1 MRANGIFV
9 YKMFAVLKNEVTTT
23 ILSFSFMSLSVFFLL
38 ISILNYSCIPLG
50 GVVRGCLCWAQI
62 LQINQHKMLVTTTL
76 IIVMTTSLAGGFLL
90 PILIPRLGLESAS
103 DASTGRTGGD
113 AERGRE
119 RGEGGGVKRESLL
132 KRSYKKHPKYH
143 SLKNLA
149 CVEKDRDRD
158 RDRDRGRR
166 KLSVYCF
173 NGHADAEDDLY
184 GSPGSTSPRSASSP
198 ARTPSALSTSTS
210 RSRSLHNSRITD
222 MIRTALGGLSGKMR
236 SLDSYEERKARST
249 FQNVLDPSPR
259 YPRPSHSNENKNTIN
274 IEEEYDEEH
283 TEHSLRLPKEHSSSP
298 KCWNDA
304 DADRNRNT
312 AMHDELH
319 GYQGKYGSSSKSVK
333 SVHGIECNNTD
344 TDLLQRSPLRIEN
357 EPMYRIRSSEKVKS
371 DVNESRD
378 SPYSKRTGDPH
389 PSPHPQSS
397 PHPCPFPSSFPSPY
411 GAPSSPSKT
420 TMTEK
425 QRCVSEEDSTE
436 QNSSPKNVLGK
447 HKEHS
452 RRHNENQNSSN
463 VLDPQRAVFPIP
475 CALVAT
481 VGNTATSFST
491 FNTSTTSTSA
501 SCTTT
506 ITTFP
511 SSSSATST
519 SRDRRE
525 GRGDV
530 GQKDDDHNNS
540 NSSNDN
546 YGNDNYGNG
555 NDGGTE
561 YSRCT
566 NDHAGNSKT
575 ANDGDN
581 DNMLNCNF
589 NNNNNT
595 NSNSKSSS
603 SSKSKSAVRPTAGL
617 EHRATS
623 NWGDHNRYRK
633 VETMYREYRHP
644 VNTRMHGPG
653 SATEHVSR
661 VSRAYGKV
669 DINAER
675 RSGSQFTCSEEIEGL
690 GRTVQKTYKTAS
702 TIVDWVNFDEAF
714 LKPFFGGSRR
724 EYTPTSS
731 DLNTPTT

>member
-1 MRANGIFV
+1 M
-9 YKMFAVLKNEVTTT
+9 TTT
-23 ILSFSFMSLSVFFLL
+23 IPSLSFMLLSVFFQL
-38 ISILNYSCIPLG
+38 ICILNYSCILLG

-149 CVEKDRDRD
+149 YVEKDRDRD

-210 RSRSLHNSRITD
+210 RSRSLFNSRITD

-259 YPRPSHSNENKNTIN
+259 DPRPSHSNENKNTIN
-274 IEEEYDEEH
+274 IEEEYDGEH

-304 DADRNRNT
+304 DADRPRNA
-312 AMHDELH
+312 AMHDDLH
-319 GYQGKYGSSSKSVK
+319 GYQGNYGSSSKSVK
-333 SVHGIECNNTD
+333 SDHGIQCNNTD
-344 TDLLQRSPLRIEN
+344 TDHLQRSPLRLESL
-357 EPMYRIRSSEKVKS
+357 PMYRSRSSEKVTS
-371 DVNESRD
+371 DVIESRD

-389 PSPHPQSS
+389 SS

-411 GAPSSPSKT
+411 GAPSSPPKT
-420 TMTEK
+420 TISEK

-436 QNSSPKNVLGK
+436 PKNVLGN
-447 HKEHS
+447 HEEHS
-452 RRHNENQNSSN
+452 RRHNENQNLRN
-463 VLDPQRAVFPIP
+463 VLDPQRAAFPFP
-475 CALVAT
+475 CAFVAT

-501 SCTTT
+501 SASCTTT

-511 SSSSATST
+511 SSFSATTT

-530 GQKDDDHNNS
+530 GEKDYDRSNS
-540 NSSNDN
+540 NSRKNDSNSN
-546 YGNDNYGNG
+546 NDNYGNG

-566 NDHAGNSKT
+566 NDQAGNSKT

-581 DNMLNCNF
+581 DNTLNCNF
-589 NNNNNT
+589 NSNSNSNT

-603 SSKSKSAVRPTAGL
+603 SSKIKSAVRPTAGL

-644 VNTRMHGPG
+644 ANTRMHGPG
-653 SATEHVSR
+653 SATEHLSR

-675 RSGSQFTCSEEIEGL
+675 RSGSQFSCSEEIEGL
-690 GRTVQKTYKTAS
+690 GGNVQKTYKTAS

-731 DLNTPTT
+731 DLNPPTT

>member
-1 MRANGIFV
+1 M
-9 YKMFAVLKNEVTTT
+9 L
-23 ILSFSFMSLSVFFLL
+23 LSAFLL
-38 ISILNYSCIPLG
+38 LIFILNHTCVHLG

-103 DASTGRTGGD
+103 DASTGHTTGD

-149 CVEKDRDRD
+149 YVEKDRD

-210 RSRSLHNSRITD
+210 RSRSHHNSRITD
-222 MIRTALGGLSGKMR
+222 MIRTALGGQSGKMR
-236 SLDSYEERKARST
+236 SLDSYEERKIRST
-249 FQNVLDPSPR
+249 FHNVLDPSPR
-259 YPRPSHSNENKNTIN
+259 DPRPSHSNNNKNIIN

-283 TEHSLRLPKEHSSSP
+283 AEHSLRLSKEHSSSP

-304 DADRNRNT
+304 DADKNRNT
-312 AMHDELH
+312 AMHDDLH

-333 SVHGIECNNTD
+333 SVHGVDSKNTD
-344 TDLLQRSPLRIEN
+344 IDHLQISPLRIER
-357 EPMYRIRSSEKVKS
+357 EPMYRSRSSEKMKS
-371 DVNESRD
+371 DVNESWD
-378 SPYSKRTGDPH
+378 SPYSKRTGDRY
-389 PSPHPQSS
+389 PSPHPKSS

-411 GAPSSPSKT
+411 GASSSPSKT
-420 TMTEK
+420 TMSGK
-425 QRCVSEEDSTE
+425 QTCVSEEDSAE
-436 QNSSPKNVLGK
+436 QNSPPKNVLGK

-452 RRHNENQNSSN
+452 RRYNENQNSSN
-463 VLDPQRAVFPIP
+463 VIDPQRAAFPF
-475 CALVAT
+475 AFVAT
-481 VGNTATSFST
+481 AGNTVTSFST

-511 SSSSATST
+511 SSSSATTT
-519 SRDRRE
+519 SRGRRE

-530 GQKDDDHNNS
+530 GEKDNDRSYRDSRKSDSNS
-540 NSSNDN
+540 NND
-546 YGNDNYGNG
+546 NDNYGNG

-561 YSRCT
+561 YNRYT
-566 NDHAGNSKT
+566 NDHTGNSKT

-581 DNMLNCNF
+581 INILNCNF
-589 NNNNNT
+589 NT
-595 NSNSKSSS
+595 NSNSNSNTNSKSSS
-603 SSKSKSAVRPTAGL
+603 STSKSKGAVRPTAGL

-623 NWGDHNRYRK
+623 NWGDHNRYKK

-644 VNTRMHGPG
+644 ANTRMHGPG
-653 SATEHVSR
+653 SATEHLSR

-669 DINAER
+669 DVNTER
-675 RSGSQFTCSEEIEGL
+675 RSGSQFTCSEEVEGL
-690 GRTVQKTYKTAS
+690 GGNVQKTYKTAS
-702 TIVDWVNFDEAF
+702 AIVDWVNFDEAF

-724 EYTPTSS
+724 ECTPTSS
-731 DLNTPTT
+731 DLNAPTT

>member
-1 MRANGIFV
+1 
-9 YKMFAVLKNEVTTT
+9 
-23 ILSFSFMSLSVFFLL
+23 
-38 ISILNYSCIPLG
+38 
-50 GVVRGCLCWAQI
+50 
-62 LQINQHKMLVTTTL
+62 MLVTTTL

-103 DASTGRTGGD
+103 EASTGRTGGD

-210 RSRSLHNSRITD
+210 RSRSLHNSKITD
-222 MIRTALGGLSGKMR
+222 MIRTALGGVSGKMR
-236 SLDSYEERKARST
+236 SLDSYDERKARST
-249 FQNVLDPSPR
+249 FHNVLDPSPR
-259 YPRPSHSNENKNTIN
+259 DLRPSHSNENKNSIN
-274 IEEEYDEEH
+274 IEEEYNEED

-312 AMHDELH
+312 AMHDELQ
-319 GYQGKYGSSSKSVK
+319 GYQGIYGSSNKSVK
-333 SVHGIECNNTD
+333 IVQGNQCNNTD
-344 TDLLQRSPLRIEN
+344 SDNLQRSQLKIEN
-357 EPMYRIRSSEKVKS
+357 EPMYRNRSSEKVKS

-378 SPYSKRTGDPH
+378 SPYSKRTGDRY
-389 PSPHPQSS
+389 SI

-420 TMTEK
+420 TISEK
-425 QRCVSEEDSTE
+425 QRCVSEQDSTE
-436 QNSSPKNVLGK
+436 QNSSPKNVFGK

-452 RRHNENQNSSN
+452 RRHNENQDSSN
-463 VLDPQRAVFPIP
+463 VLDPLRVPFP
-475 CALVAT
+475 CAFVAA
-481 VGNTATSFST
+481 VGNTATSFPT

-530 GQKDDDHNNS
+530 GEKDNDHNKSSSRKNDSNS
-540 NSSNDN
+540 NKDK
-546 YGNDNYGNG
+546 DNYGNG

-566 NDHAGNSKT
+566 NDHEGNSKT
-575 ANDGDN
+575 ANDAGN
-581 DNMLNCNF
+581 DNTLNCNF
-589 NNNNNT
+589 NNNNNSNSNS

-603 SSKSKSAVRPTAGL
+603 SSKSK
-617 EHRATS
+617 
-623 NWGDHNRYRK
+623 
-633 VETMYREYRHP
+633 
-644 VNTRMHGPG
+644 
-653 SATEHVSR
+653 
-661 VSRAYGKV
+661 
-669 DINAER
+669 
-675 RSGSQFTCSEEIEGL
+675 RS
-690 GRTVQKTYKTAS
+690 
-702 TIVDWVNFDEAF
+702 
-714 LKPFFGGSRR
+714 
-724 EYTPTSS
+724 
-731 DLNTPTT
+731 